1 MNAGDEERLLVLCV
15 DRDDD
20 IGRKAGLKTP
30 ITGRDKCLKAG
41 VKLAVSDPEE
51 ADANA
56 IFAAVR
62 EYDTL
67 KSKGIDCEVA
77 VVSGMEEG
85 GIEADRK
92 VKNEFM
98 KVAKEIGAK
107 GVVLVSDGV
116 DDELVLPI
124 IQSYMPVVSVR
135 RVVVKQS
142 QSIETSYMI
151 FGRYLKSAF
160 YDPRYSKYALGVPGV
175 LFFVLSILILT
186 NKLAEAMA
194 MALGIIGVA
203 MIVRGFELDKT
214 IPRMFKTRMTVVGY
228 VKLFI
233 AIAGSLILL
242 TGLYQGIMNVPGRLW
257 DAGSKDFAHAL
268 MNSPPIIGYVL
279 EGSIPLIWI
288 AIGIYLG
295 ALLPLYYIKGMKV
308 KMIRNSIGLVV
319 LILLYQP
326 VLQFSYILEGRGSP
340 ISLFIMILVGL
351 ALSLLALIVVYQH
364 VVKRKG
370 I

>member
-1 MNAGDEERLLVLCV
+1 MSAGEGERLLVLCV

-20 IGRKAGLKTP
+20 IGRKAGIETP
-30 ITGRDKCLKAG
+30 VTGREACLAAG

-56 IFAAVR
+56 IFAAVK
-62 EYDTL
+62 EYDGL

-77 VVSGMEEG
+77 VVSGLGEG
-85 GIEADRK
+85 GIEADKKVRDEFRK
-92 VKNEFM
+92 VAEETK
-98 KVAKEIGAK
+98 AT

-116 DDELVLPI
+116 DDELVIPI
-124 IQSYMPVVSVR
+124 IQSYLPVVSVR

-160 YDPRYSKYALGVPGV
+160 YDPRYSKYALGVPGII
-175 LFFVLSILILT
+175 FFALGILIMI
-186 NKLAEAMA
+186 NKLTEATA
-194 MALGIIGVA
+194 IALGIIGIA
-203 MIVRGFELDKT
+203 MIVRGFELDKV
-214 IPRMFKTRMTVVGY
+214 IPKIVKAKMTVVGY

-233 AIAGSLILL
+233 AIAGSLIIL
-242 TGLYQGIMNVPGRLW
+242 TGLYQGVSNVPEALLSE
-257 DAGSKDFAHAL
+257 ASKGFTYAL
-268 MNSPPIIGYVL
+268 MNAPAIIGYVL

-288 AIGIYLG
+288 AMGIYLG
-295 ALLPLYYIKGMKV
+295 SMLPIYYVRGGKV
-308 KMIRNSIGLVV
+308 KMIRNSIGLVI

-340 ISLFIMILVGL
+340 VSLFVMIMVGL
-351 ALSLLALIVVYQH
+351 ALSLLALIIVYQH
-364 VVKRKG
+364 FAKRKEV
-370 I
+370 